1 MAAKVAMKNAIT
13 LKGSAQMVT
22 EFLGYSLNTILFQ
35 RGIYDPEKFS
45 FAKKYGLRLQVTTD
59 EGLQDYLKTVL
70 SQLNG
75 WLEQGSVKKLVL
87 VISGLETEEVLE
99 RWVFDVQT
107 ESAALTDG
115 EVPSKP
121 EGEIQKE
128 IAAIL
133 RQIISSVSFL
143 PLLDCPCTFD
153 LLVYTDSQLSV
164 PKLWEESDPKYITK
178 SNQVRLRSFTT
189 SIHKLET
196 SVAYKADEAWY
207 E

>member
-1 MAAKVAMKNAIT
+1 
-13 LKGSAQMVT
+13 
-22 EFLGYSLNTILFQ
+22 LFQ
-35 RGIYDPEKFS
+35 RGLYDPEKFS
-45 FAKKYGLRLQVTTD
+45 FVKKYGLRLQVTTD

-87 VISGLETEEVLE
+87 VVSGLETEEVLE

-107 ESAALTDG
+107 EGTVTEG
-115 EVPSKP
+115 EVRSKP
-121 EGEIQKE
+121 ETEIQKE

-178 SNQVRLRSFTT
+178 SNHVRLRSFTT
-189 SIHKLET
+189 SIHKLDT
-196 SVAYKADEAWY
+196 SVAYKAE
-207 E
+207 

>member
-1 MAAKVAMKNAIT
+1 MATKVATKNAIT
-13 LKGSAQMVT
+13 LKGSAQIVT

-45 FAKKYGLRLQVTTD
+45 FTKKYGLRLQVTTD

-75 WLEQGSVKKLVL
+75 WLEQGAVKKLVL
-87 VISGLETEEVLE
+87 VISAMDTEEVLE
-99 RWVFDVQT
+99 RWVFDVQMDGAQLT
-107 ESAALTDG
+107 EG
-115 EVPSKP
+115 EVRSKP
-121 EGEIQKE
+121 EAEIQKE

-133 RQIISSVSFL
+133 RQITSSVSFL
-143 PLLDCPCTFD
+143 PLLECPCTFD
-153 LLVYTDSQLSV
+153 LLVYTDSQTSV
-164 PKLWEESDPKYITK
+164 PMAWEESDPKYITK

-196 SVAYKADEAWY
+196 SVAYKAEDA
-207 E
+207 